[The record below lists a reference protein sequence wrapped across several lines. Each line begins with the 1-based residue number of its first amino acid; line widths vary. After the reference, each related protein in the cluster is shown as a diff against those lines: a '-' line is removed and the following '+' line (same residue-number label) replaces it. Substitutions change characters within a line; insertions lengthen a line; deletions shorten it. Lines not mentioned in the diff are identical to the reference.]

1 MERTLYIGQE
11 VIASAFFL
19 DKQNNPLEPSNP
31 SLYPCY
37 SVLDPVGGLVVA
49 GVGTYNDK
57 TKAYDATFTIP
68 DTAMLSTD
76 TGHYTISWDFID
88 TNGKEYS
95 YREAFDVV
103 HPTYDLTQAREQ
115 QKLVLPYTS
124 IELSLPLPRRV
135 MDVKLQVYKQ
145 DNTIV
150 FDAVPDQ
157 KGLYS
162 DYYIYSTTIPEGI
175 FSSNTDYIAVWLM
188 SDSGNT
194 VVFTQ
199 VIHCASTWDMQK
211 VSDLRMYLDKV
222 AKAIDTYQGYRDSDL
237 YFYLQQ
243 GAEYIN
249 SIVIPTNWTLQSYQ
263 TMYQLKNCNYWLL
276 EAAKWCALRAQYLA
290 EGDSSFDF
298 SSQPVTLTVD
308 RSQYI
313 ESELGRIKDGL
324 DNQFSQ
330 IKNQILKNM
339 RPVGHLLLTWP
350 SVAQRYPYLHGIEI
364 AGIPLHR
371 FGTLRL

>member
-1 MERTLYIGQE
+1 MERVVYIGQE
-11 VIASAFFL
+11 VSASTYFL
-19 DKQNNPLEPSNP
+19 DSHNNPIETSNP
-31 SLYPCY
+31 SAYPSY
-37 SVLDPVGGLVVA
+37 TVTDPVGDLVVE
-49 GVGTYNDK
+49 GVGTYNDS
-57 TKAYDATFTIP
+57 TKAYDAVFTIP

-76 TGHYTISWDFID
+76 TGSYSIVWNLVDI
-88 TNGKEYS
+88 NGKEYS
-95 YREAFDVV
+95 FRESFDVV
-103 HPTYDLTQAREQ
+103 HPSYDLTQAKEQ

-124 IELSLPLPRRV
+124 IEMSLPLPKRV
-135 MDVKLQVYKQ
+135 MNVNLKVFKQ
-145 DNTIV
+145 DNTEV
-150 FDAVPDQ
+150 FNAVPEQ
-157 KGLYS
+157 KGMYS
-162 DYYIYSTTIPEGI
+162 EYYIYITVIPEGV
-175 FSSNTDYIAVWLM
+175 FSSNTDYIAVWMM

-211 VSDLRMYLDKV
+211 ISDLRMYLDKV
-222 AKAIDTYQGYRDSDL
+222 AKSVDTYQGYRDSDL

-249 SIVIPTNWTLQSYQ
+249 SLQIPTDWTLQSYQ
-263 TMYQLKNCNYWLL
+263 TMYQLRGLNYWLL

-324 DNQFSQ
+324 DNQLEKL
-330 IKNQILKNM
+330 KNQILKNM
-339 RPVGHLLLTWP
+339 RPVGHLNLTWP
-350 SVAQRYPYLHGIEI
+350 SVAWRYPYMHGIEI

-371 FGTLRL
+371 FGMLRL